1 MNTTKNAI
9 IGSLTQ
15 TLKDFQTLSNI
26 EVTYGDGFE
35 GVSNPLDIIV
45 STLISVEDIANYRG
59 FHKKLVEEANKI
71 MPSYSPCW
79 YVHEVIWI
87 LAPGGKKIPGALIET
102 LSYPERNIHEIKAV
116 NLLEEKV

>member
-15 TLKDFQTLSNI
+15 TLKDFQTLSSI
-26 EVTYGDGFE
+26 EVTYGDDVE

-45 STLISVEDIANYRG
+45 SSVISVEDIANYRG
-59 FHKKLVEEANKI
+59 FHKKLLEDVSTI

-87 LAPGGKKIPGALIET
+87 LAPGGKKIPGGFIET
-102 LSYPERNIHEIKAV
+102 LLYPEKNIHEIKAV
-116 NLLEEKV
+116 NLLEERD